1 MKKIFYIFLLIN
13 SLFLM
18 TSCFDSNPDN
28 LDLNELIVNENGIV
42 VYDGIEYIEKS
53 SYDEE
58 FRRLSK
64 YYELKDFS
72 EKSVYCGVIESAQ
85 PAIGYKVYVKGYGY
99 PIDDVIVYIEGG
111 YHSWYHPNFS
121 YPQLSQCSI
130 NGIYLKKVDDTGIKH
145 KLHKQIDLEIEN
157 FFEITD
163 YLEREIRGKFN
174 FLCFA
179 SFTIEENDSLYF
191 LNMPIYEYNEELIS
205 FDYQIK
211 EVYQEN
217 IDYDISDV
225 IDYASIIF
233 RIKNEYAEIIREML
247 ANLK

>member
-42 VYDGIEYIEKS
+42 VYDGIEYIEKET
-53 SYDEE
+53 YDEE
-58 FRRLSK
+58 FRRLAG
-64 YYELKDFS
+64 YYKLKDFS
-72 EKSVYCGVIESAQ
+72 EKSVYCGVIERAH
-85 PAIGYKVYVKGYGY
+85 PALGYKIYVEGYGY
-99 PIDDVIVYIEGG
+99 PIDDVIVRISGG
-111 YHSWYHPNFS
+111 ARVWYHPNFT

-130 NGIYLKKVDDTGIKH
+130 NGIYLEKVDDTDIKH

-163 YLEREIRGKFN
+163 YLEREIMGKSN
-174 FLCFA
+174 LLCYL

-191 LNMPIYEYNEELIS
+191 LRFSIYEYNEELVS
-205 FDYQIK
+205 FNFQIK
-211 EVYQEN
+211 DVYQEN

-225 IDYASIIF
+225 IDYSRIIF
-233 RIKNEYAEIIREML
+233 KIKDEYAEIIREML

>member
-1 MKKIFYIFLLIN
+1 MKKMFYIFLLIN

-42 VYDGIEYIEKS
+42 VYDGIEYIEKET
-53 SYDEE
+53 YDEE
-58 FRRLSK
+58 FRRLDR

-72 EKSVYCGVIESAQ
+72 EKSVYCGVMESAH
-85 PAIGYKVYVKGYGY
+85 PTLGYKIYIKGYGY
-99 PIDDVIVYIEGG
+99 PIDDVIVCIEG
-111 YHSWYHPNFS
+111 SERWYHPNFT

-130 NGIYLKKVDDTGIKH
+130 NGIYLEKVDDTDIKH

-163 YLEREIRGKFN
+163 YLERVIKGKSN
-174 FLCFA
+174 LLCYA

-191 LNMPIYEYNEELIS
+191 LRMPIYEYNEELVS
-205 FDYQIK
+205 FDYDIK
-211 EVYQEN
+211 DVYQEN

-225 IDYASIIF
+225 IDYSRIIF
-233 RIKNEYAEIIREML
+233 RIKDEYAEIIREML

>member
-53 SYDEE
+53 TYDEK
-58 FRRLSK
+58 FRILSI
-64 YYELKDFS
+64 YYEFKDFS
-72 EKSVYCGVIESAQ
+72 EKSVYCGVMESAHTTL
-85 PAIGYKVYVKGYGY
+85 GYKVYVKGYGY
-99 PIDDVIVYIEGG
+99 PIDDVIVCIEGG
-111 YHSWYHPNFS
+111 GTWYHPDFS

-163 YLEREIRGKFN
+163 YLEREIMGKIN
-174 FLCFA
+174 LLCFA

-191 LNMPIYEYNEELIS
+191 LNMPIYEYNEELVSI
-205 FDYQIK
+205 DYQIK
-211 EVYQEN
+211 DVYQEN

-225 IDYASIIF
+225 IDYSRIIF
-233 RIKNEYAEIIREML
+233 KIKDEYAEIIREML

>member
-1 MKKIFYIFLLIN
+1 MKKMFYIFLLIN

-18 TSCFDSNPDN
+18 TSCFDSNPYN

-42 VYDGIEYIEKS
+42 VYDGIEYIEKET
-53 SYDEE
+53 YDEE
-58 FRRLSK
+58 FRRLAG
-64 YYELKDFS
+64 YYKLKDFS
-72 EKSVYCGVIESAQ
+72 EKSVYCGVIEKAH
-85 PAIGYKVYVKGYGY
+85 PALGYKIYVEGNGY
-99 PIDDVIVYIEGG
+99 PIDDVIVRICGEGRC
-111 YHSWYHPNFS
+111 WYHPNFT

-130 NGIYLKKVDDTGIKH
+130 NGIYLEKVDDTDIKH

-163 YLEREIRGKFN
+163 YLEREIMGKSN
-174 FLCFA
+174 LLCYA

-191 LNMPIYEYNEELIS
+191 LRFSIYEYNEELVS
-205 FDYQIK
+205 FNFQIK
-211 EVYQEN
+211 DVYQEN

-225 IDYASIIF
+225 IDYSRIIF
-233 RIKNEYAEIIREML
+233 KIKDEYAEIIREML